1 MNIEM
6 KCMGTKGKDCD
17 GILEAGTL
25 DTPDERFVCRVLYC
39 PECFKI
45 VDKSWW
51 SMPKMVSTDT
61 LTNAVALNLTNERPL
76 EDDE

>member
-1 MNIEM
+1 MNETEI
-6 KCMGTKGKDCD
+6 KCLGRDCD
-17 GILEAGTL
+17 GVITAGTL

-39 PECFKI
+39 PNCFKI
-45 VDKSWW
+45 LDKSWW

-61 LTNAVALNLTNERPL
+61 LTKAVALNLTNERPL